1 MLPLCADDVVVF
13 LERVFQLQ
21 QLTGAEGCSYPLGLP
36 EGLQQEPWD
45 VGTWKQTAE
54 FSIRYLFPLLFRK
67 LHNLWRRLLFFL
79 INLNVREQII
89 MLVFANIAAYAEF
102 IRHE

>member
-1 MLPLCADDVVVF
+1 MYLFLFVISYLCFSETKGLRELFPLCADDVVVF

-45 VGTWKQTAE
+45 VGT
-54 FSIRYLFPLLFRK
+54 
-67 LHNLWRRLLFFL
+67 
-79 INLNVREQII
+79 
-89 MLVFANIAAYAEF
+89 
-102 IRHE
+102 